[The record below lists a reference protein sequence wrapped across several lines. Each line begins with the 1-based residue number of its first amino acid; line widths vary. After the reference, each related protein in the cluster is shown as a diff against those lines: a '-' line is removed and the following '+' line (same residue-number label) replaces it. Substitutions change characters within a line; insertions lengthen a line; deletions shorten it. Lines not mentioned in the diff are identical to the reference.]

1 MTDNQEGDAEFIN
14 NRRNNNNGNNN
25 INQNN
30 NNASGVGMPCFN
42 KQLHV

>member
-14 NRRNNNNGNNN
+14 NRRNNNSGNNN
-25 INQNN
+25 INQNH

-42 KQLHV
+42 KQLHI